1 MTELL
6 KRRATLQRRLETANG
21 EYALQIEGDLAVIDR
36 QLEQQVATPEEPTE
50 FMGVLWA
57 L

>member
-6 KRRATLQRRLETANG
+6 KRRATLQRRLESTNG

-50 FMGVLWA
+50 FMAVLWA
-57 L
+57 M